1 MFALAS
7 TLSPPLPPPFSLR
20 AATSADQD
28 FLDALYFSSREDL
41 HAVSPDAHGV
51 AQLVRMQQQ
60 MQQAGFNAHYPQA
73 QHWLV
78 QRAGQAIGRVVL
90 DFGAAD
96 VRLVDLAIIP
106 ASRRAGAATAVL
118 QAVQAM
124 AHAQGLA
131 VSLAVSQ
138 ANAGAMRL
146 YQRLGF
152 DVSAQDVVQAQ
163 MRWQGVQA

>member
-1 MFALAS
+1 ML
-7 TLSPPLPPPFSLR
+7 TLPLPLTPPFSLR
-20 AATSADQD
+20 AVTSADQD

-41 HAVSPDAHGV
+41 HAISPDAQVV

-78 QRAGQAIGRVVL
+78 ARAGQAIGRVVL
-90 DFGAAD
+90 DSGPAD
-96 VRLVDLAIIP
+96 VRLVDLAIAP
-106 ASRRAGAATAVL
+106 AARRAGAATAVL
-118 QAVQAM
+118 QAVQVM

-138 ANAGAMRL
+138 TNAAAMRL
-146 YQRLGF
+146 YQCLGF
-152 DVSAQDVVQAQ
+152 GVTSEDAVLAQ
-163 MRWQGVQA
+163 MRWQGAQA